1 VTTSTLPLETE
12 LLALPAHDRNSG
24 IVVRHYGL
32 DGKGGANFQAIGRE
46 VGLSRERVRQIVSEA
61 DPRWYFRSGGLPAL
75 ERVIGIVT
83 TSLPAPAASVETRLR
98 AEGVTAQLFRLE
110 GIIEIAALLQ
120 CKAPFRVTRLKGKR
134 FVVGHEFPRFQDIV
148 STARRSVR
156 RHGMALLTECLPQ
169 DRKARYGQRESA
181 LLEEVLSAQKDFR
194 WLDRQAGWFW
204 LSDVRMN
211 RVVNRIRKMFAVADS
226 LEIAEIRAGLARMGD
241 PPAPDAI
248 LLEFCRQMPELSVE
262 GETVRARTEI
272 SAGKVLNPTERA
284 IFRLLSENNGCLSNA
299 ELICGTRALGM
310 KRPSFYQCVTWSPIV
325 SRYKRGYYRLIGSA
339 HTGAVAAS

>member
-1 VTTSTLPLETE
+1 MTTSTLPLETE
-12 LLALPAHDRNSG
+12 LLVLPSHDRNSG

-61 DPRWYFRSGGLPAL
+61 DPRWYFRQSGVPAL
-75 ERVIGIVT
+75 ERVIEIVT

-98 AEGVTAQLFRLE
+98 AEGVTSQLFRLE
-110 GIIEIAALLQ
+110 GIIEIAILLQ
-120 CKAPFRVTRLKGKR
+120 RKAPFRVTRLKGKR
-134 FVVGHEFPRFQDIV
+134 FVVGIDYPRFQDIV
-148 STARRSVR
+148 SKARRTVR
-156 RHGMALLTECLPQ
+156 RHGMALLGECLPG

-181 LLEEVLSAQKDFR
+181 LLEEVLAAQKDFR

-211 RVVNRIRKMFAVADS
+211 RVVNRIRKMFAVAGS
-226 LEIAEIRAGLARMGD
+226 LGIADIRAGLARMGD

-248 LLEFCRQMPELSVE
+248 LLEFCRQMPELSVDA
-262 GETVRARTEI
+262 ETVRAKSEI

-284 IFRLLSENNGCLSNA
+284 IFRLLSEHNGCLSNA
-299 ELICGTRALGM
+299 ELICKTRALGM

-325 SRYKRGYYRLIGSA
+325 SRYKRGHYRLIG
-339 HTGAVAAS
+339 AAQAGGTAS